1 MASPSFCLWNVAT
14 KTESSILIPNSA
26 TALWPINFV
35 VWTPNKI
42 FAEEIDYKQQFVKV
56 AVSKAQKFYFDI
68 YLPSI
73 IPYFLIHDSDVQISD
88 PLSVFAMTESTE
100 IENLI
105 V

>member
-1 MASPSFCLWNVAT
+1 MTHLLQC
-14 KTESSILIPNSA
+14 
-26 TALWPINFV
+26 NFV
-35 VWTPNKI
+35 VWIPNKI
-42 FAEEIDYKQQFVKV
+42 FAEEIYYEQQLVEV

-88 PLSVFAMTESTE
+88 PPSVFAMTESTE